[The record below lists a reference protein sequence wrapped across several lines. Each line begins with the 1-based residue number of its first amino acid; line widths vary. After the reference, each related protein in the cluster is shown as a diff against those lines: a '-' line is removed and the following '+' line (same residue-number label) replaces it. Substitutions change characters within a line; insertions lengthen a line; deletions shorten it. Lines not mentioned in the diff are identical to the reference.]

1 MEIPFYCIV
10 NDQAV
15 KDSAESAGV
24 HQPEGSAGGRSLR
37 VLRVCPLAL
46 TGIVSTRRTVH
57 ECPCE
62 SFLLVCGQGIFK
74 HEISNLNQDTGE
86 LGTEL

>member
-24 HQPEGSAGGRSLR
+24 HQPEGSAGGRHLTLLAGLYLETA
-37 VLRVCPLAL
+37 VLR
-46 TGIVSTRRTVH
+46 H
-57 ECPCE
+57 D
-62 SFLLVCGQGIFK
+62 
-74 HEISNLNQDTGE
+74 DT
-86 LGTEL
+86 